1 MARLFT
7 VAISESNSER
17 TEHQIWLLNNIC
29 SRINS
34 LATVSHSVRDDTYS
48 GHSQMIELLVQVLDA
63 SSINSYSG
71 PRYREIE
78 EALNALLL
86 KYESQF
92 PEEQVERARKSYRN
106 KYDEFERELEE
117 LEEVINPDGDLSDEP
132 VFRFF
137 HKTGKRKMI
146 LERAELRK
154 LREQMEHNKK
164 EER

>member
-7 VAISESNSER
+7 VAISEANSER

-63 SSINSYSG
+63 STINSYSG
-71 PRYREIE
+71 PRYREIK
-78 EALNALLL
+78 EALNALLV
-86 KYESQF
+86 KYESQL
-92 PEEQVERARKSYRN
+92 PEEQVECARKSYSN

-117 LEEVINPDGDLSDEP
+117 IEEAINPDGDLDDEP
-132 VFRFF
+132 AFLFF
-137 HKTGKRKMI
+137 HKEGKRQRV
-146 LERAELRK
+146 LRRAQLRK
-154 LREQMEHNKK
+154 LREQKEHNKK